1 MIKLPLTLLNQLK
14 TADIR
19 FIFCQTEALAAT
31 LYQQKT
37 SCSQFSFSSI
47 LEFSAKNSK
56 ELELHLFVSSHT
68 NHLEPLQ
75 ASFLNCNRRK
85 TLFHWSSFPW
95 QIWFKAVL
103 NIPKL
108 KLLDH
113 PSIQAWSFI
122 CFITK
127 QPNHHCSSTALQIW
141 WVFEFLHL
149 PNYDMH

>member
-1 MIKLPLTLLNQLK
+1 MLNSIHISHFLS
-14 TADIR
+14 A
-19 FIFCQTEALAAT
+19 EALAAT
-31 LYQQKT
+31 LTTRKS
-37 SCSQFSFSSI
+37 SCSQNTIFFIFDLFWKIANSSSFGP
-47 LEFSAKNSK
+47 
-56 ELELHLFVSSHT
+56 LFHDLPTSVKH
-68 NHLEPLQ
+68 LQ
-75 ASFLNCNRRK
+75 ASFLNCNQRE
-85 TLFHWSSFPW
+85 TLFHWSSLPW

-127 QPNHHCSSTALQIW
+127 HPNHHCSSTALQIW

-149 PNYDMH
+149 PNCDTL